1 VTVTVAALI
10 PQTHVLWRIDCGLEL
25 PFIDELTPELYCTE
39 TGRPSIAPVLCFR
52 MQLIGY

>member
-1 VTVTVAALI
+1 MTVTVAALL
-10 PQTHVLWRIDCGLEL
+10 PQTHVLRRIDCGLEL